1 MYVVRVVFKNWVN
14 WEETE
19 GITGFGSSEILEE
32 VFISESSMKGHFL
45 TSSCS
50 LLYTVWHYISPNRS
64 SAKVDQDT
72 PDGHIFSGKAMC
84 RKYMIGYFDEA
95 SYCYSLLSRAMNIWQ
110 FIVWFKEIL
119 PYFETYFET
128 NYYLYQPQ
136 TLNHHHLRQFS
147 RNYNR
152 KRYHYCIEIIWLI
165 RGILKHLNEIQ
176 ILFFPFSF
184 EREMVKNQSKAI
196 WLGWLSSFVSS
207 LAACI

>member
-1 MYVVRVVFKNWVN
+1 MSELGGDRGYYWVWELRNTWGGLHLWVKHEGAFLNFFLQPVVYCV
-14 WEETE
+14 T
-19 GITGFGSSEILEE
+19 
-32 VFISESSMKGHFL
+32 
-45 TSSCS
+45 
-50 LLYTVWHYISPNRS
+50 LYFSQPS

-72 PDGHIFSGKAMC
+72 PDGHIFSGKTMC

-119 PYFETYFET
+119 SYFETYFET

-152 KRYHYCIEIIWLI
+152 K
-165 RGILKHLNEIQ
+165 
-176 ILFFPFSF
+176 
-184 EREMVKNQSKAI
+184 
-196 WLGWLSSFVSS
+196 WLSLLYRNY
-207 LAACI
+207 LAYQGNS